1 MRRYLEGPRR
11 PLTKIWLDRTGA
23 TAAEYAVILAVVSGA
38 LVMAIS
44 LLSLS
49 ISGGLDDATGVIE
62 STASIDGDAA
72 DGNCDNS
79 GLGTGFGGG
88 AGGGGGQGAGQGEG
102 NTCP

>member
-11 PLTKIWLDRTGA
+11 PLTKIWLDRMGA
-23 TAAEYAVILAVVSGA
+23 TTAEYAMLLALVSGA

-62 STASIDGDAA
+62 STASIDG
-72 DGNCDNS
+72 NCDNS

-88 AGGGGGQGAGQGEG
+88 AGGGGQGAGHGEG

>member
-23 TAAEYAVILAVVSGA
+23 TTAEFAMLLALVSGA

-44 LLSLS
+44 VLSLS
-49 ISGGLDDATGVIE
+49 IAGGMDDATSVIE
-62 STASIDGDAA
+62 STASNGDGA
-72 DGNCDNS
+72 DGKCDNS
-79 GLGTGFGGG
+79 GLGTGLGGG
-88 AGGGGGQGAGQGEG
+88 AGGGGGQGAGHGEG

>member
-11 PLTKIWLDRTGA
+11 PLIKIWLDRTGA
-23 TAAEYAVILAVVSGA
+23 TAAEYVVILAVVSGA
-38 LVMAIS
+38 LVMAVG

-49 ISGGLDDATGVIE
+49 ISEGLDDATGVID
-62 STASIDGDAA
+62 SIASNDGAAA

-88 AGGGGGQGAGQGEG
+88 AGDGSGQGAGHGEG